1 VIADKPL
8 ASFSPSGG
16 GNWKKGMPPGADV
29 ATAAHRQLDN
39 GTGGLRVANIVRGGA
54 VKDMAGEKAGSRP
67 GGEQQPV
74 LSARERLRLHVN
86 RNLALQQ
93 GNSKNAAGSDR
104 GPASAGGPPIP
115 PRGASPANSNTPP
128 PLASGKH
135 GPGSPTSD
143 PLASPAAQ
151 RPVKRVCQSPERPGG
166 VQSLNAITD
175 TRLGKGDIA
184 ESVLS
189 PTEMLNLPLNSNLE
203 DPFVQPSPLASAD
216 DEASRGF
223 DDSTETPPFIPTQ
236 EWTETSLG
244 EGGADSSQLYYNE
257 DGSRGVGGNE
267 AVVDDDW
274 VQGLYDMEGM
284 S

>member
-1 VIADKPL
+1 MRP
-8 ASFSPSGG
+8 ASI
-16 GNWKKGMPPGADV
+16 MAPGADV
-29 ATAAHRQLDN
+29 GGATNRQLGN
-39 GTGGLRVANIVRGGA
+39 GTGGLRVANNTRGTPA
-54 VKDMAGEKAGSRP
+54 KDMAGA
-67 GGEQQPV
+67 EQTPV

-93 GNSKNAAGSDR
+93 EHSKNAAGSDR
-104 GPASAGGPPIP
+104 GPASAGGPPVP

-128 PLASGKH
+128 PLAHPGKH

-151 RPVKRVCQSPERPGG
+151 RPVKRACQSPERPGGG

-175 TRLGKGDIA
+175 TRLGKGDMA
-184 ESVLS
+184 ATGAPPLLS
-189 PTEMLNLPLNSNLE
+189 PSEMFNISSNSAIDLA
-203 DPFVQPSPLASAD
+203 DPFVQASPLASVD

-223 DDSTETPPFIPTQ
+223 DDSTETPPFLPVQEEQ
-236 EWTETSLG
+236 EWTETALG
-244 EGGADSSQLYYNE
+244 EGRVPVEAACEHLYDNE
-257 DGSRGVGGNE
+257 DGGRAGTE

-284 S
+284 A